1 MLDLLIAG
9 GPGMIPIAIASI
21 LVVAIVIERFWSLRR
36 KQILPP
42 ALGDEVRAWA
52 NERRLDPNHLDAL
65 EQNSPLGSVLAAAL
79 RVRHLGHAAMRE
91 RVEDAGRIVVH
102 GLGRFLT
109 TLGTLALISPLLGL
123 LGTVIGLINMFLAI
137 MQHGTGQAQSLAGGI
152 GEALICT
159 AAGMA
164 VAIPAYIFHRYFRGR
179 IGEFGIAMERE
190 VLRLVDAI
198 ERPQAPAERAVLAAE
213 RSKAR

>member
-9 GPGMIPIAIASI
+9 GPGMIPIVIASI

-36 KQILPP
+36 KVILPDG
-42 ALGDEVRAWA
+42 LGDEVRAWA
-52 NERRLDPNHLDAL
+52 VDRRLDPAHLDAL
-65 EQNSPLGSVLAAAL
+65 EGNSPLGTVLASAL

-91 RVEDAGRIVVH
+91 RVEDAGRIVMH

-137 MQHGTGQAQSLAGGI
+137 MQFGTGQAQSLAGGI
-152 GEALICT
+152 GEALVCT
-159 AAGMA
+159 ASGMA
-164 VAIPAYIFHRYFRGR
+164 VAVPAYIFHRYFRGKVADY
-179 IGEFGIAMERE
+179 GIEMERE
-190 VLRLVDAI
+190 VLRLVDSL
-198 ERPQAPAERAVLAAE
+198 EAPAPAGAAVRRVA
-213 RSKAR
+213 K